1 MKVFLKIFA
10 MKFFMT
16 RMRAVVYR
24 TRKGSAFEM
33 RIITRMDKPIVFQ
46 ESSKQGI
53 ALAGAFVNI
62 FWPT

>member
-1 MKVFLKIFA
+1 MKAFLKIFA
-10 MKFFMT
+10 MKFFMS

-24 TRKGSAFEM
+24 TRKGGAFEM

-46 ESSKQGI
+46 ESSKRGI

>member
-1 MKVFLKIFA
+1 
-10 MKFFMT
+10 MKFFMN

-33 RIITRMDKPIVFQ
+33 RIITRMDKPIVLQ

>member
-1 MKVFLKIFA
+1 MKAFLKIFA
-10 MKFFMT
+10 MKFFMS

-24 TRKGSAFEM
+24 TRKAGAFEM
-33 RIITRMDKPIVFQ
+33 RIITRMDKPIVLQ

>member
-1 MKVFLKIFA
+1 MKAFLKIFA
-10 MKFFMT
+10 MKFFMD

-24 TRKGSAFEM
+24 TRKGSVFEM
-33 RIITRMDKPIVFQ
+33 RIITR
-46 ESSKQGI
+46 I

>member
-1 MKVFLKIFA
+1 MKAFLKIFA
-10 MKFFMT
+10 MKFFMS

-24 TRKGSAFEM
+24 TRKGGAFEM
-33 RIITRMDKPIVFQ
+33 RIISRIDKPIVLQ

>member
-1 MKVFLKIFA
+1 MKAFFFFFA
-10 MKFFMT
+10 MKFFMS

-24 TRKGSAFEM
+24 TRKGGAFEM
-33 RIITRMDKPIVFQ
+33 RIITRMDKPIVLQ